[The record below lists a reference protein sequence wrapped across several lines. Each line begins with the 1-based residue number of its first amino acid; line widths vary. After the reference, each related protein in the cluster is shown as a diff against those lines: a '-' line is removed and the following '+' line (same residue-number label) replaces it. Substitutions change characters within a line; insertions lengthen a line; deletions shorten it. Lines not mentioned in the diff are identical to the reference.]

1 MEKEIKNILLANQY
15 LTCCKLCGECSEK
28 TELAKKFLN
37 TKIESAIKSR
47 KKKSTFKRLNYLI
60 TLIF

>member
-15 LTCCKLCGECSEK
+15 LTRCKLCGECSQK
-28 TELAKKFLN
+28 TEIAKKFLN
-37 TKIESAIKSR
+37 NKIESAIKSR
-47 KKKSTFKRLNYLI
+47 KKKSTLKKLNYLI